1 MRGIVAVLIVLVF
14 VAVAGATSEVQ
25 EQCGERTTDIN
36 PLDLDPGIKGT
47 TRNATCD
54 WRIVWRY

>member
-25 EQCGERTTDIN
+25 EQCGERTDRHQ
-36 PLDLDPGIKGT
+36 P
-47 TRNATCD
+47 A
-54 WRIVWRY
+54 